1 MGQTKRKT
9 SRDLLDDFPV
19 NSQTSSGVLQD
30 IAVAIDPPPD
40 GAIGIRELLDRLD
53 FMAKADFFSPK
64 NKLLDDTPSP
74 LGASSGWNIY
84 DFADPETFT
93 GPLDITDWNCDDL
106 QIILRQMIR
115 MRTTSNSLTNL
126 IKEGQAVASP
136 QPAISSEALAT
147 GLSQNTSSQDQM
159 IGRHYIPRHSLGAP
173 DEIYSLL
180 TRDFGKET
188 ETSSNTKEIHHAE
201 SHADEFWDGIKTSA
215 SELAGNSKE
224 THPILVAFIDA
235 KDIEKSLAQDMLR
248 LFQEEKYPVLFIC
261 ERSLLPQSRDAL
273 LDLNKYSTAQYA
285 DELGIEWA
293 VVDGSDV
300 IAIANASASL
310 IDQIRKGRGVG
321 LLETVSFD
329 HQTGK
334 EFADPI
340 LRLKQAMIARGDIN
354 QAGFE
359 ILQTLEQQMINTI
372 VTETNAT
379 LAT

>member
-1 MGQTKRKT
+1 
-9 SRDLLDDFPV
+9 
-19 NSQTSSGVLQD
+19 
-30 IAVAIDPPPD
+30 
-40 GAIGIRELLDRLD
+40 
-53 FMAKADFFSPK
+53 
-64 NKLLDDTPSP
+64 
-74 LGASSGWNIY
+74 
-84 DFADPETFT
+84 
-93 GPLDITDWNCDDL
+93 
-106 QIILRQMIR
+106 
-115 MRTTSNSLTNL
+115 
-126 IKEGQAVASP
+126 
-136 QPAISSEALAT
+136 
-147 GLSQNTSSQDQM
+147 
-159 IGRHYIPRHSLGAP
+159 
-173 DEIYSLL
+173 
-180 TRDFGKET
+180 
-188 ETSSNTKEIHHAE
+188 
-201 SHADEFWDGIKTSA
+201 
-215 SELAGNSKE
+215 
-224 THPILVAFIDA
+224 
-235 KDIEKSLAQDMLR
+235 
-248 LFQEEKYPVLFIC
+248 
-261 ERSLLPQSRDAL
+261 L